1 MKYEHQYLIFDVSDG
16 PKVITESLNTYGKEG
31 WEVKTM
37 INVGGDKLCAWMSRG
52 TPSTTPDP
60 KPQSRRSWT
69 NYGQMIRNER
79 TSNRP

>member
-37 INVGGDKLCAWMSRG
+37 INVGGDKLCAWMAKG
-52 TPSTTPDP
+52 TPASAPDP
-60 KPQSRRSWT
+60 KAAEQKKIDKLWSDDKK
-69 NYGQMIRNER
+69 
-79 TSNRP
+79 